1 VSIRFLAD
9 ADLNYFIIEGSLRQ
23 ERALDFMLAIDAGL
37 PGRPDPEVL
46 AIAARLG
53 RVLVSH
59 DRRTMPAHFAEFLR
73 AGNRSPGVL
82 LISQAVPIVD
92 AIDSLILVW
101 SASWPSELENRIRY
115 LPSFEVHRFRW

>member
-1 VSIRFLAD
+1 
-9 ADLNYFIIEGSLRQ
+9 
-23 ERALDFMLAIDAGL
+23 MLAVDAEL

-59 DRRTMPAHFAEFLR
+59 DRRTMPVHFAQFLR
-73 AGNRSPGVL
+73 AGGRSPGVL
-82 LISQAVPIVD
+82 LISQDVPVRD

-101 SASWPSELENRIRY
+101 SASWPSELENRMMH

>member
-9 ADLNYFIIEGSLRQ
+9 ADLKHAIIEGCLRQ
-23 ERALDFMLAIDAGL
+23 EPALDFALADEAGL
-37 PGRPDPEVL
+37 RGRRDPEVL

-59 DRRTMPAHFAEFLR
+59 DRRTMPIHCARFLQ

-82 LISQAVPIVD
+82 LISQAVPVRE
-92 AIDSLILVW
+92 AIDSLVLVW
-101 SASWPSELENRIRY
+101 AASWPSELENRIHY
-115 LPSFEVHRFRW
+115 LPSFEVHVFRW